1 MSTPA
6 NKPGSLDAVA
16 ATPRLGLAGVEILES
31 VYQHRLLST
40 RQIHDLHTPAATQR
54 WTRNLLAR
62 LHGLSLLALTR
73 APGGMG
79 LWYVT
84 ERGALAVE
92 TLGDRAEPRRKLLA
106 PEHAA
111 GPLQAHTLAVNQVG
125 VAFAT
130 AARARGDECGPLAW
144 RHEIHHPLGTPPGR
158 RYSEQL
164 IADALLTYQL
174 TTPDGPST
182 FYYRFVELD
191 RATLQVAD
199 LAEKLARYARLH
211 HYAPA
216 PTKPGQ
222 PAVALWRHS
231 YPVFPTVLVA
241 LAGKQPRPLLERRRE
256 KLLALCAGD
265 EALRATPAVE
275 IAVCLL
281 EDLTHHGPFEPI
293 FRTLNAPD
301 APADW
306 LGQPA

>member
-6 NKPGSLDAVA
+6 TRPASRIATA
-16 ATPRLGLAGVEILES
+16 APRLGLVGVEVLES

-40 RQIHDLHTPAATQR
+40 AQIHRLHTPAATRQ
-54 WTRNLLAR
+54 WTRRVLAR
-62 LHGLSLLALTR
+62 LHQLGLVEVTR

-79 LWYVT
+79 LWYLT
-84 ERGALAVE
+84 ERGALTVE

-111 GPLQAHTLAVNQVG
+111 GPLQAHTLAVNDVG
-125 VAFAT
+125 VAFVE
-130 AARARGDECGPLAW
+130 AARERGDECGPLAW

-158 RYSEQL
+158 RYNDHL

-174 TTPDGPST
+174 TAPDGPST

-211 HYAPA
+211 DYTPA
-216 PTKPGQ
+216 PTRPGRA
-222 PAVALWRHS
+222 PVALWRHS
-231 YPVFPTVLVA
+231 YPVFPTLLVVLD
-241 LAGKQPRPLLERRRE
+241 GNRPRPLLERRRE
-256 KLLALCAGD
+256 KLLALCTGD
-265 EALRATPAVE
+265 ERLRATPAVE

-281 EDLTHHGPFEPI
+281 DDLTSHGPFAAI
-293 FRTLNAPD
+293 FRILNAPD
-301 APADW
+301 TPADW